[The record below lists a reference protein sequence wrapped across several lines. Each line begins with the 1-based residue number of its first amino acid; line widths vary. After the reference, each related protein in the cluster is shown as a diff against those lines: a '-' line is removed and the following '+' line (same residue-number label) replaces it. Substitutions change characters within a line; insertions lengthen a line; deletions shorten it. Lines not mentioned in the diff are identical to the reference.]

1 MAKKGDKG
9 RNIIAKNKRARFDY
23 FIEETY
29 EAGLVLFGSEVKSL
43 RDGRGSINECY
54 AGDKDGEL
62 YLFNAHIPEYK
73 NTNAKFQ
80 HQPRRP
86 RKLLLH
92 KREMN
97 KLLGAVQK
105 QGVTLVPVS
114 LYFTEKGLIKLEL
127 GVAKGKKQHDK
138 RETEKK
144 RDWDRQKSRIMRDKN

>member
-9 RNIIAKNKRARFDY
+9 RKIIAKNKRARFDY

-54 AGDKDGEL
+54 AGDKNGEL

-73 NTNAKFQ
+73 NTNEKFQ

-92 KREMN
+92 KREMD
-97 KLLGAVQK
+97 KLLGAIQR

-144 RDWDRQKSRIMRDKN
+144 RDWERQKSRIMRDKN